1 MCHTKYIKCYPA
13 ITKIINTTIMNC
25 STILQILLPIN
36 QRKKNIVFHHDA
48 ASCMFRT
55 LTKCLLKPLK
65 ISTKQKLDR
74 LHETLQQ
81 VLLAFFQKWFNM
93 NSPLNNKTFNTW
105 RGSSVSQ
112 TRVLSAFET
121 KQQLGLA
128 FCAVSLVCGSFLLAF
143 YFLWKVEDAL

>member
-1 MCHTKYIKCYPA
+1 
-13 ITKIINTTIMNC
+13 MNC
-25 STILQILLPIN
+25 STTLQILLPIN

-81 VLLAFFQKWFNM
+81 VLLASFQKMIQYEF
-93 NSPLNNKTFNTW
+93 TF
-105 RGSSVSQ
+105 
-112 TRVLSAFET
+112 E
-121 KQQLGLA
+121 QQNFQHLA
-128 FCAVSLVCGSFLLAF
+128 RLIS
-143 YFLWKVEDAL
+143 